1 MPVKET
7 VQRIPQG
14 SRVVPLVRVQH
25 AFAHQR
31 SYLRLAQLNRQAQ
44 QPRLP
49 ALAMKLHTVGGCG
62 GGRHVRG
69 SG

>member
-14 SRVVPLVRVQH
+14 SRVVPLVIVQH
-25 AFAHQR
+25 AFANQR
-31 SYLRLAQLNRQAQ
+31 SYLRLADFYRQSQ

-49 ALAMKLHTVGGCG
+49 ALAVKLHSIG
-62 GGRHVRG
+62 
-69 SG
+69 